1 MRFVRGHCD
10 TLTAI
15 FTHMATGARMQMPGI
30 VGIVAEAD
38 TEVGSLFTRF
48 CAGDFLT
55 QFHQLMGSDVEGA
68 STGADGNMTT

>member
-1 MRFVRGHCD
+1 
-10 TLTAI
+10 
-15 FTHMATGARMQMPGI
+15 MQMPGI